1 MAKINLKFNDTNYQI
16 DETAFTEGKAKV
28 TAHLSGDLKGT
39 GASISFDGTTYDVDS
54 TKLASARTK
63 FVSHLATIA
72 GGDKTIIIAGVEY
85 GIDSAKVSKIIVD
98 LEALLAGDADYYTK
112 DNEFGGQT
120 VCISDENT
128 TLTNEENEF
137 GGQSAVIN

>member
-1 MAKINLKFNDTNYQI
+1 MAKINVKFNDINYQI
-16 DETAFTEGKAKV
+16 DESAFTDGKEKV
-28 TAHLSGDLKGT
+28 IAHLSGDLKGT
-39 GASISFDGTTYDVDS
+39 GASISFDGTAYDVDS
-54 TKLASARTK
+54 TKLTSAKTK

-85 GIDSAKVSKIIVD
+85 GIDSAKVAKIIAD
-98 LEALLAGDADYYTK
+98 LEALLAGDANYYTK

-120 VCISDENT
+120 VCVSDEDT

-137 GGQSAVIN
+137 GGQAAVIN

>member
-1 MAKINLKFNDTNYQI
+1 MAKINIKFNDTDYQI
-16 DETAFTEGKAKV
+16 EESTFDEGKAKV
-28 TAHLSGDLKGT
+28 SAHLSGDLKGT
-39 GASISFDGTTYDVDS
+39 GASISFDGTAYDVDS
-54 TKLASARTK
+54 TKLTSAKTK

-72 GGDKTIIIAGVEY
+72 GDDKTIIIAGVEY
-85 GIDSAKVSKIIVD
+85 GIDSAKVAKVIAD
-98 LEALLAGDADYYTK
+98 LEALLASDSTYYTQ

-120 VCISDENT
+120 MCISDEDA